1 MVGCLVRMRR
11 KGSYSFRMFMYVC
24 VCLGGSV
31 VGGLACIHI
40 VTSLMMMH
48 VTLGLDRN
56 VHKDANAHGNPF
68 GLLSGE

>member
-1 MVGCLVRMRR
+1 MLSPYEKERLILLSNV
-11 KGSYSFRMFMYVC
+11 YVC

-31 VGGLACIHI
+31 VGALACIHI